1 MTRRA
6 YRLNAAH
13 IEVLREATKE
23 ASRPLVLQVGGF
35 AGGRSLLDSRNAVN
49 AAWAKIGSELG
60 FNWKTVAPLEGM
72 DESWF
77 SAEPLTRQVT
87 GDADPLD
94 GAYEIL
100 QSCVDMRNKMDSP
113 LGHVHRIKEAARR
126 AWDIA
131 DYVYMQ
137 EYGSLDSS
145 SAERNAE
152 EVKSMSEYETET
164 TTKTGTQ
171 EADQKQ
177 SGDEQNKQTDTNT
190 GDGNE
195 QQ

>member
-13 IEVLREATKE
+13 IEALRDATNE
-23 ASRPLVLQVGGF
+23 ASSALVLQVGGF
-35 AGGRSLLDSRNAVN
+35 SGGRSLRGSRNAVN
-49 AAWAKIGSELG
+49 AAWANIGSELG
-60 FNWKTVAPLEGM
+60 FDWKTVAPLEGM

-77 SAEPLTRQVT
+77 SAEPLKQEVT
-87 GDADPLD
+87 GEADPLD
-94 GAYEIL
+94 RAYEIL
-100 QSCVDMRNKMDSP
+100 QSCVDMRHKMESP
-113 LGHVHRIKEAARR
+113 LGHIRRIKDAALR

-131 DYVYMQ
+131 DTMYMN
-137 EYGSLDSS
+137 EYGSPEESG
-145 SAERNAE
+145 AERNAE

-177 SGDEQNKQTDTNT
+177 SGDEQNEQTDTNT